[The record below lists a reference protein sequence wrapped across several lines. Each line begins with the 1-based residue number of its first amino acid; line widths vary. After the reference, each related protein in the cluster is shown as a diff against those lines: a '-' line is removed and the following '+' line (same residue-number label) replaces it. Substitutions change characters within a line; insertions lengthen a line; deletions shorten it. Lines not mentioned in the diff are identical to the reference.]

1 MHPFGGTPTCPRC
14 SKAVYA
20 AEQVMGPGRKLYHK
34 PCLTCTSCGVRLD
47 SFRLLEHEEEPYC
60 KNCHSKM
67 FGTRDLR
74 QANLPHRPVD
84 PSVSPTLATETSPS
98 PTQRPRAS
106 PPLSPLTPP
115 PQTST
120 RKGTLFPMTIGR
132 KDTSGDLASSPGPLL
147 RPTRVLSPTRG
158 NFVTA
163 NTDQMDTVD
172 DTAEDE
178 GDDLQFTPS
187 HTGRSE
193 GGLPRT
199 VPLVSTP
206 KRADSP
212 TKRPAPATI
221 GVSTLGRTLSVGG
234 NGGPGT
240 RRIGPLVANSTGT
253 RYGAALTGELRSTA
267 TGGSTRQWGSG
278 TPQCPRCNK
287 SVYFA
292 EQVKAI
298 GKTWH
303 KGCLRCSECSTS
315 LDSSRLTEKD
325 GDPLCHRCYNKLHGP
340 AGSGYALLGK
350 AGG

>member
-1 MHPFGGTPTCPRC
+1 MHPFGGTPKCPRC

-47 SFRLLEHEEEPYC
+47 SLRLLEHEAEPYC
-60 KNCHSKM
+60 KNCHSKN

-74 QANLPHRPVD
+74 SANLPHQAAD
-84 PSVSPTLATETSPS
+84 PSLSPSRATESSSSP
-98 PTQRPRAS
+98 PPRPAVT
-106 PPLSPLTPP
+106 PPLSRSLTP

-120 RKGTLFPMTIGR
+120 RKGTLFATPIGR
-132 KDTSGDLASSPGPLL
+132 KDTGNVFGDAANSPGPLL
-147 RPTRVLSPTRG
+147 RPTRVLSPTRP
-158 NFVTA
+158 NFVA
-163 NTDQMDTVD
+163 NAEKTDTSDHAEEDEVD
-172 DTAEDE
+172 D
-178 GDDLQFTPS
+178 LLFTPS

-206 KRADSP
+206 TRADSP
-212 TKRPAPATI
+212 TKRPPPA
-221 GVSTLGRTLSVGG
+221 TLGRALSVGG
-234 NGGPGT
+234 NGGTGT
-240 RRIGPLVANSTGT
+240 RRVVPLVANATGT
-253 RYGAALTGELRSTA
+253 RYGAALAGGLRSTP
-267 TGGSTRQWGSG
+267 TGTRQWGSG
-278 TPQCPRCNK
+278 TPQCPACSKN
-287 SVYFA
+287 VYFA

-303 KGCLRCSECSTS
+303 KECLRCSECSTL

-325 GDPLCHRCYNKLHGP
+325 GNPLCRRCYNKLHGP